1 MEVYRRITE
10 RVRGSLWA
18 HHRRLMPERQFQ
30 RILAYVY
37 NNKYE
42 YQVRFDQME
51 VVGTEWGGKVEVVTT
66 PAGYLKRIRVNP
78 CVEDLPQSARK
89 QLILSAYGKA
99 CAEGRQLMQQA
110 ELRVYKQFLADL
122 KPIVQGIRD
131 NPEFFT
137 VAEGSLETIGGTL
150 ANGEVKTHRTIPFD
164 QAFQPSHEHQR
175 RQRIHAAYLSTAD
188 GKNWARTIAG
198 KAYLSKALA
207 AGATEAY
214 QATQSAAGATAT
226 TPVTALAKV
235 SQQLASARRPRGAP
249 GAKTDAAPFEL
260 LAPYTPMDEGRLLR
274 KNWMAYLDNKHVA
287 ETMWTRAKIADRE
300 KTLRLLQEKGH
311 AWHRPINK
319 AAAERW

>member
-10 RVRGSLWA
+10 RVRGALWA

-42 YQVRFDQME
+42 YQVRFDRME
-51 VVGTEWGGKVEVVTT
+51 VVGKEWGGRVEVVTT

-78 CVEDLPQSARK
+78 CVEDLPLAARK

-99 CAEGRQLMQQA
+99 CAEGRQWMQEA
-110 ELRVYKQFLADL
+110 ELRIYKQFLGDL
-122 KPIVQGIRD
+122 KPIVFGIRD

-137 VAEGSLETIGGTL
+137 MPEGALETVGGVL
-150 ANGEVKTHRTIPFD
+150 RNGTGAKEDIHRTIPFEK
-164 QAFQPSHEHQR
+164 AFQPSHEHSR
-175 RQRIHAAYLSTAD
+175 RQRIQSAYLSTAD
-188 GKNWARTIAG
+188 GRNWARTIVG
-198 KAYLSKALA
+198 KKFLSSRLA
-207 AGATEAY
+207 AGATEA
-214 QATQSAAGATAT
+214 QRSPSQTTTTTKAT
-226 TPVTALAKV
+226 PLAKV
-235 SQQLASARRPRGAP
+235 SAQLYEHHRPRGAP
-249 GAKTDAAPFEL
+249 GAKVDAAPLEL

-287 ETMWTRAKIADRE
+287 EAMWTRSKVAERE
-300 KTLRLLQEKGH
+300 KTLRLLQERGQ

-319 AAAERW
+319 EAAERW